1 MELIKVRDLQFMPYI
16 EDGIVLQRVKELAT
30 EIRNDYEGKHPVFLV
45 VLNGAFRFAADL
57 AREVHIE
64 SEWQFVKLSSYEGT
78 ESSGEVK
85 MVDSITIDLTDRHVI
100 VVEDIVDT
108 GRTLDYFLGDLQ
120 SKKPASV
127 RLASCLL
134 KPEALQFPIE
144 VDYLGFEIPNKFFS
158 YKMFTST
165 SSVRASAAFGLY
177 KTSCT

>member
-30 EIRNDYEGKHPVFLV
+30 EIRHDYEGKHPVFLV

-108 GRTLDYFLGDLQ
+108 GTSMEYYMEQLKDRG
-120 SKKPASV
+120 PASV
-127 RLASCLL
+127 RLASLL
-134 KPEALQFPIE
+134 VKEEALQHE
-144 VDYLGFEIPNKFFS
+144 VVIHYLGFSIEDRFVVG
-158 YKMFTST
+158 Y
-165 SSVRASAAFGLY
+165 GLDY
-177 KTSCT
+177 DELGRNLNGIWQLYAG